1 VLDLP
6 ADVCFDGTPT
16 IEVTKG
22 DLKIMNVRRAG
33 GDNQVLFDID
43 RDSSTPGT
51 IEVTNIKLKLFRT
64 VPEGDINL
72 KVQGLAIVET
82 DFVPQWTNSD
92 TAAKAVIGV
101 CVTPAPGEQK
111 AIVVF
116 KINDTSF
123 TVNGVAYTMDVAPYI
138 KDSRTFIPVRYA
150 AQACGVSA
158 ENILFSEG
166 KVTLIKGDKVIQLTI
181 GSKVMIINGVAI
193 TMDVAPEI
201 INPGRTMLPFRWVA
215 QALGATVSYDEATQT
230 VTMEL

>member
-1 VLDLP
+1 
-6 ADVCFDGTPT
+6 
-16 IEVTKG
+16 
-22 DLKIMNVRRAG
+22 
-33 GDNQVLFDID
+33 
-43 RDSSTPGT
+43 
-51 IEVTNIKLKLFRT
+51 
-64 VPEGDINL
+64 
-72 KVQGLAIVET
+72 
-82 DFVPQWTNSD
+82 
-92 TAAKAVIGV
+92 
-101 CVTPAPGEQK
+101 
-111 AIVVF
+111 
-116 KINDTSF
+116 
-123 TVNGVAYTMDVAPYI
+123 MDVAPYI

-193 TMDVAPEI
+193 TIDVAPEI